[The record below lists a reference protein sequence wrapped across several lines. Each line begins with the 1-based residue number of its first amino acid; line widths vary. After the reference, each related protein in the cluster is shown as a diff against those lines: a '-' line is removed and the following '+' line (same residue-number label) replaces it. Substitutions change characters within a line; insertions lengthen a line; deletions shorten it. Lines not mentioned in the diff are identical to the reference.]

1 MVGTVLSVI
10 LSHLPTLCIYCPVHV
25 CSPETQS
32 PAPDYCL
39 QSAYWRKYVQSF
51 KLRMQ
56 LLTIY
61 PGKDGSLEGQF
72 RLTVAW

>member
-10 LSHLPTLCIYCPVHV
+10 LSHLPISCHYPVRV

-39 QSAYWRKYVQSF
+39 QSAYWRKYAQSF

-61 PGKDGSLEGQF
+61 PGKDGSLGGQF
-72 RLTVAW
+72 GLTLEW